1 MFYFLNCLAISFS
14 IGVGWV
20 LRYSFPV
27 ALAILLYFI
36 ISHKKIISINKKF
49 IHISYISLILVGI
62 LIYTTVGE
70 NVNLKRNNS
79 KYLGYNKNLITQISE
94 LKYNIKPTE
103 KLLVH
108 SIFSLAIYKSGFKNI
123 NIYDTPLVMQPWI
136 KQANVKID
144 DFISFEKEF
153 VKYYKLL
160 EIDYFITDHVIY
172 RNQNIFEKLLYNNF
186 DLKFIK
192 ELNTPNIRDF
202 KLYVYRIK

>member
-1 MFYFLNCLAISFS
+1 M
-14 IGVGWV
+14 
-20 LRYSFPV
+20 
-27 ALAILLYFI
+27 
-36 ISHKKIISINKKF
+36 
-49 IHISYISLILVGI
+49 
-62 LIYTTVGE
+62 
-70 NVNLKRNNS
+70 
-79 KYLGYNKNLITQISE
+79 
-94 LKYNIKPTE
+94 
-103 KLLVH
+103 
-108 SIFSLAIYKSGFKNI
+108 
-123 NIYDTPLVMQPWI
+123 
-136 KQANVKID
+136 KID